1 MSCFLTDY
9 QKRTS
14 KELGGTSSSTSK
26 LLSVPSYEELWE
38 LYKAVFERG
47 ELDMIIVKNPDDE
60 TKLYWFLRKVMYC
73 VHINRDHNSTQTY
86 KDAVTESDEAFAFMV
101 LALYGKKWKAG
112 VTTRVSGDEKDGT
125 IAFYAEKHRAISQIR
140 ENEKN
145 KPFYIELS
153 YRRIVQKLSL
163 ARAYMYACI
172 VKRSNVVVPCLDRR
186 TFLT

>member
-1 MSCFLTDY
+1 
-9 QKRTS
+9 
-14 KELGGTSSSTSK
+14 
-26 LLSVPSYEELWE
+26 
-38 LYKAVFERG
+38 
-47 ELDMIIVKNPDDE
+47 MIILKNPDDE

-73 VHINRDHNSTQTY
+73 VHINHDHNSTQTY

-145 KPFYIELS
+145 KPFYIEVDEWMKARDALKSTSGGAGNGPLRKKVTRDQANELDELNLEILS
-153 YRRIVQKLSL
+153 KLRPHDS
-163 ARAYMYACI
+163 YHI
-172 VKRSNVVVPCLDRR
+172 STVGVDSFGV
-186 TFLT
+186 